1 MNPPAAA
8 SVATT
13 LDELCINTVR
23 TLAMDAVQQAESGHP
38 GAPMGLAPLAY
49 LLFTRHLKHNPA
61 DPTWP
66 DRDRFVLSNG
76 HASMLLYA
84 ALYLSG
90 YDLSLEEIKNF
101 RQWQSKTPGHPE
113 HGHTA
118 GVETT
123 TGPLG
128 QGFGNA
134 VGMAVAEAHLAA
146 EFNKGEHRIVDHFT
160 WFICSD
166 GDLMEGV
173 SHEAAS
179 FAGHQKLGRL
189 IGFYDDNNITIDG
202 STDLAYTDDAA
213 KRFEA
218 YGWHV
223 TRVDD
228 VNDLAAVEAAI
239 AACKEETERPSLV
252 VVKTHIGYGSP
263 NRQDTAK
270 AHGEA
275 LGAEEVDLTKK
286 NLGWPT
292 LEKFWVPDEAL
303 THWRTARERGAAA
316 QDTWRRQLIAY
327 TKAFPNE
334 AKDFSR
340 RVVQRDLPTG
350 WQSALPT
357 FTKENGNVATRAASG
372 TVLNAIGSKVPELFG
387 GSADLT
393 PSNNTLIKESGVFSA
408 DNRAGRY
415 VHYGV
420 REHGMASM
428 MNGMALH
435 GGILPYAGTF
445 LIFSDYMRPS
455 VRLAALMGAHVIY
468 VYTHDSIG
476 LGEDGPTHQ
485 PIEHLSSLRAI
496 PNMTLIRP
504 ADAAEVVE
512 AWRAALGHKSGP
524 VALALTR
531 QKVPFIDRAALGSK
545 PDDAAKGGYVLAAGG
560 DSPDVV
566 ILSSGSEVALAL
578 KAREQLLTTHE
589 IRARVVSM
597 PSHEI
602 FARQSQAYRD
612 LVLPPNVKRV
622 AIEAAHP
629 MSWYRWVGS
638 DGAVIGLE
646 RFGASAPHEAI
657 YKGLGITADAVVESV
672 RAVLGRQ

>member
-1 MNPPAAA
+1 VTPSDAA
-8 SVATT
+8 VATS

-23 TLAMDAVQQAESGHP
+23 TLAIDAVQQAESGHP

-49 LLFTRHLKHNPA
+49 LIFTRHLKHNPA
-61 DPTWP
+61 DPAWP

-84 ALYLSG
+84 VLHLSG
-90 YDLSLEEIKNF
+90 YDLPLEEIRNF
-101 RQWQSKTPGHPE
+101 RQWDSRTPGHPE
-113 HGHTA
+113 YGHTP

-128 QGFGNA
+128 QGFANA
-134 VGMAVAEAHLAA
+134 IGMAVAEAQLAA
-146 EFNKGEHRIVDHFT
+146 TFNKPDHRIVDHDT

-166 GDLMEGV
+166 GDLMEGI

-202 STDLAYTDDAA
+202 STDLAYSDDVRR
-213 KRFEA
+213 RFEG

-223 TRVDD
+223 MQVDD
-228 VNDLAAVEAAI
+228 VNDLAALDSAI
-239 AACKEETERPSLV
+239 ATCKAERERPSLV
-252 VVKTHIGYGSP
+252 IVKTHIGFGSP
-263 NRQDTAK
+263 NRQGTAK

-292 LEKFWVPDEAL
+292 LDKFHVPDEAL
-303 THWRTARERGAAA
+303 AHWRKTAERGAVA
-316 QDTWRRQLIAY
+316 QDAWRRQLIAY
-327 TKAFPNE
+327 TKAHPDA
-334 AKDFSR
+334 AKEFSR
-340 RVVQRDLPTG
+340 RVVQRDLPPG
-350 WQSALPT
+350 WQAVLPT

-372 TVLNAIGSKVPELFG
+372 TVINAIATKIPELFG

-393 PSNNTLIKESGVFSA
+393 PSNNTLIKDAGVFSA
-408 DNRAGRY
+408 ENRGGRY

-420 REHGMASM
+420 REHAMAAM
-428 MNGMALH
+428 MNGIALH
-435 GGILPYAGTF
+435 GGLIPYAGTF

-455 VRLAALMGAHVIY
+455 VRLAALMGAHVIF

-485 PIEHLSSLRAI
+485 PIEQLSSLRAI
-496 PNMTLIRP
+496 PNLTVLRP
-504 ADAAEVVE
+504 ADAGEVTE
-512 AWRAALGHKSGP
+512 AWRIALLQRRGP

-531 QKVPFIDRAALGSK
+531 QKVAFIDRASLGSNLS
-545 PDDAAKGGYVLAAGG
+545 DAARGGYVLAGG
-560 DSPDVV
+560 SATPDIVL
-566 ILSSGSEVALAL
+566 LSSGSEVAIAL
-578 KAREQLLTTHE
+578 KAREQLGAQGIT
-589 IRARVVSM
+589 ARVVSM

-602 FARQSQAYRD
+602 FAAQPADYRD
-612 LVLPPNVKRV
+612 SVLPPGVKRV
-622 AIEAAHP
+622 AVEAAHP
-629 MSWYRWVGS
+629 MSWYRWVGL

-646 RFGASAPHEAI
+646 RFGASAPYEAI
-657 YKGLGITADAVVESV
+657 YQGLGITPAAVADAA
-672 RAVLGRQ
+672 RRVLGR

>member
-1 MNPPAAA
+1 VTPSDAA
-8 SVATT
+8 VATS

-23 TLAMDAVQQAESGHP
+23 TLAIDAVQQAESGHP

-49 LLFTRHLKHNPA
+49 LIFTRHLKHNPA
-61 DPTWP
+61 DPAWP

-84 ALYLSG
+84 VLHLSG
-90 YDLSLEEIKNF
+90 YDLPLEEIRNF
-101 RQWQSKTPGHPE
+101 RQWDSRTPGHPE
-113 HGHTA
+113 YGHTP

-128 QGFGNA
+128 QGFANA
-134 VGMAVAEAHLAA
+134 IGMAVAEAQLAA
-146 EFNKGEHRIVDHFT
+146 TFNKPDHRIVDHDT

-166 GDLMEGV
+166 GDLMEWI

-202 STDLAYTDDAA
+202 STDLAYSDDVRR
-213 KRFEA
+213 RFEG

-223 TRVDD
+223 MQVDD
-228 VNDLAAVEAAI
+228 VNDLAALDSAI
-239 AACKEETERPSLV
+239 ATCKAERERPSLV
-252 VVKTHIGYGSP
+252 IVKTHIGFGSP
-263 NRQDTAK
+263 NRQGTAK

-292 LEKFWVPDEAL
+292 LDKFHVPDEAL
-303 THWRTARERGAAA
+303 AHWRKTAERGAVA
-316 QDTWRRQLIAY
+316 QDAWRRQLIAY
-327 TKAFPNE
+327 TKAHPDA
-334 AKDFSR
+334 AKEFSR
-340 RVVQRDLPTG
+340 RVVQRDLPPG
-350 WQSALPT
+350 WQAVLPT

-372 TVLNAIGSKVPELFG
+372 TVINAIATKIPELFG

-393 PSNNTLIKESGVFSA
+393 PSNNTLIKDAGVFSA
-408 DNRAGRY
+408 ENRGGRY

-420 REHGMASM
+420 REHAMAAM
-428 MNGMALH
+428 MNGIALH
-435 GGILPYAGTF
+435 GGLIPYAGTF

-455 VRLAALMGAHVIY
+455 VRLAALMGAHVIF

-485 PIEHLSSLRAI
+485 PIEQLSSLRAI
-496 PNMTLIRP
+496 PNLTVLRP
-504 ADAAEVVE
+504 ADAGEVTE
-512 AWRAALGHKSGP
+512 AWRIALLQRRGP

-531 QKVPFIDRAALGSK
+531 QKVAFIDRASLGSNLS
-545 PDDAAKGGYVLAAGG
+545 DAARGGYVLAGG
-560 DSPDVV
+560 SATPDIVL
-566 ILSSGSEVALAL
+566 LSSGSEVAIAL
-578 KAREQLLTTHE
+578 KAREQLGAQGIT
-589 IRARVVSM
+589 ARVVSM

-602 FARQSQAYRD
+602 FAAQPADYRD
-612 LVLPPNVKRV
+612 SVLPPGVKRV
-622 AIEAAHP
+622 AVEAAHP
-629 MSWYRWVGS
+629 MSWYRWVGL

-646 RFGASAPHEAI
+646 RFGASAPYEAI
-657 YKGLGITADAVVESV
+657 YQGLGITPAAVADAA
-672 RAVLGRQ
+672 RRVLGR

>member
-1 MNPPAAA
+1 MTPPPTE
-8 SVATT
+8 SVATS
-13 LDELCINTVR
+13 LDELCINTIR
-23 TLAMDAVQQAESGHP
+23 TLAMDAVQKAESGHP

-61 DPTWP
+61 DPAWP
-66 DRDRFVLSNG
+66 DRDRFILSNG

-84 ALYLSG
+84 SLYLSG

-101 RQWQSKTPGHPE
+101 RQWGSKTPGHPE
-113 HGHTA
+113 HGHTP

-146 EFNKGEHRIVDHFT
+146 TFNNGELRIVDHHT

-166 GDLMEGV
+166 GDLMEGL

-202 STDLAYTDDAA
+202 STDLAYSDDVG
-213 KRFEA
+213 KRFA
-218 YGWHV
+218 GYGWHV
-223 TRVDD
+223 LRVDD
-228 VNDLAAVEAAI
+228 VNDLSALEAAI
-239 AACKEETERPSLV
+239 AACKAETGRPSLV
-252 VVKTHIGYGSP
+252 IVQTHIGYGSP

-275 LGAEEVDLTKK
+275 LGAEEVDLAKK

-303 THWRTARERGAAA
+303 AHWRTARERGATAH
-316 QDTWRRQLIAY
+316 DGWRRQLIAY
-327 TKAFPNE
+327 TKAHPND
-334 AKDFSR
+334 AKEFSR
-340 RVVQRDLPTG
+340 RVVQRDLPAG
-350 WQSALPT
+350 WQAALPT
-357 FTKENGNVATRAASG
+357 FTKDNGNVATRAASG
-372 TVLNAIGSKVPELFG
+372 SVLNAVASKIPELFG

-393 PSNNTLIKESGVFSA
+393 PSNNTLIKEGGVFSA
-408 DNRAGRY
+408 GDRTGRY

-420 REHGMASM
+420 REHAMAAM
-428 MNGMALH
+428 MNGIALH
-435 GGILPYAGTF
+435 GGMLPYGGTF

-485 PIEHLSSLRAI
+485 PIEHLGALRAI
-496 PNMTLIRP
+496 PNMTVIRP

-512 AWRAALGHKSGP
+512 AWRIALAHKSGP

-531 QKVPFIDRAALGSK
+531 QKLAFIDRAALGS
-545 PDDAAKGGYVLAAGG
+545 DVADAARGGYVLAGG
-560 DSPDVV
+560 DGESDVA
-566 ILSSGSEVALAL
+566 ILASGSEITLALA
-578 KAREQLLTTHE
+578 ARARLRDEHG

-597 PSHEI
+597 PCHEI
-602 FARQSQAYRD
+602 FARQPEEYRNG
-612 LVLPPNVKRV
+612 VLPPHVKRV

-629 MSWYRWVGS
+629 MSWYRWVGL
-638 DGAVIGLE
+638 DGAIVGLE
-646 RFGASAPHEAI
+646 RFGASAPYVAI
-657 YKGLGITADAVVESV
+657 YNGLGITAEAVVHAV
-672 RAVLGRQ
+672 RGVLGR

>member
-1 MNPPAAA
+1 VTPSDAA
-8 SVATT
+8 VATS

-23 TLAMDAVQQAESGHP
+23 TLAIDAVQQAESGHP

-49 LLFTRHLKHNPA
+49 LIFTRHLKHNPA
-61 DPTWP
+61 DPAWP

-84 ALYLSG
+84 VLHLSG
-90 YDLSLEEIKNF
+90 YDLPLEEIRNF
-101 RQWQSKTPGHPE
+101 RQWDSRTPGHPE
-113 HGHTA
+113 YGHTP

-128 QGFGNA
+128 QGFANA
-134 VGMAVAEAHLAA
+134 IGMAVAEAQLAA
-146 EFNKGEHRIVDHFT
+146 TFNKPDHRIVDHDT

-166 GDLMEGV
+166 GDLMEGI

-202 STDLAYTDDAA
+202 STDLAYSDDVRR
-213 KRFEA
+213 RFEG

-223 TRVDD
+223 MQVDD
-228 VNDLAAVEAAI
+228 VNDLAALDSAI
-239 AACKEETERPSLV
+239 ATCKAERERPSLV
-252 VVKTHIGYGSP
+252 IVKTHIGFGSP
-263 NRQDTAK
+263 NRQGTAK

-292 LEKFWVPDEAL
+292 LDKFHVPDEAL
-303 THWRTARERGAAA
+303 AHWRKTAERGAVA
-316 QDTWRRQLIAY
+316 QDAWRRQLIAY
-327 TKAFPNE
+327 TKAHPDA
-334 AKDFSR
+334 AKEFSR
-340 RVVQRDLPTG
+340 RVVQRDLPPG
-350 WQSALPT
+350 WQAVLPT

-372 TVLNAIGSKVPELFG
+372 TVINAIATKIPELFG

-393 PSNNTLIKESGVFSA
+393 PSNNTLIKDAGVFSA
-408 DNRAGRY
+408 ENRGGRY

-420 REHGMASM
+420 REHAMAAM
-428 MNGMALH
+428 MNGIALH
-435 GGILPYAGTF
+435 GGLIPYAGTF

-455 VRLAALMGAHVIY
+455 VRLAALMGAHVIF

-485 PIEHLSSLRAI
+485 PIEQLSSLRAI
-496 PNMTLIRP
+496 PNLTVLRP
-504 ADAAEVVE
+504 ADAGEVTE
-512 AWRAALGHKSGP
+512 AWRIALLQRRGP

-531 QKVPFIDRAALGSK
+531 QKVAFIDRASLGSNLS
-545 PDDAAKGGYVLAAGG
+545 DAARGGYVLAGG
-560 DSPDVV
+560 SATPDIVL
-566 ILSSGSEVALAL
+566 LSSGSEVAIAL
-578 KAREQLLTTHE
+578 KAREQLGAQGIT
-589 IRARVVSM
+589 ARVVSM

-602 FARQSQAYRD
+602 FAAQPADYRD
-612 LVLPPNVKRV
+612 SVLPPGVKRV
-622 AIEAAHP
+622 AVEAAHP
-629 MSWYRWVGS
+629 MSWYRWVGL

-646 RFGASAPHEAI
+646 RFGASAP
-657 YKGLGITADAVVESV
+657 
-672 RAVLGRQ
+672 